1 MDTTVFIPVAP
12 LCVGFTTLRQPLSR
26 THAAP
31 WRRSPPS
38 RRLSYGVTMQLPPAS
53 AYQPPLTPEMLP
65 PKNYRWSPDFPGT
78 LKPGL
83 VPDNFPIPQVLESGV
98 YDNMKFQ
105 ELEADDRDG
114 DMTPLSDDLLEFMA
128 VNGRLLDEEA
138 EAETGEGGAR
148 GRLVGEELDFGGD
161 EEDKVLQ
168 LYSRSASAA
177 VAVTDAA
184 DPYSMEHSESAPY
197 V

>member
-1 MDTTVFIPVAP
+1 MDSAAFLPLSP
-12 LCVGFTTLRQPLSR
+12 LCVGAPALRPPLGLTR
-26 THAAP
+26 ATP
-31 WRRSPPS
+31 RRSLPAA
-38 RRLSYGVTMQLPPAS
+38 RRPLGVTMQLPPAS
-53 AYQPPLTPEMLP
+53 AFQPPLTEDMKPPE
-65 PKNYRWSPDFPGT
+65 NYTWDSDFPGT
-78 LKPGL
+78 LKPGK
-83 VPDNFPIPQVLESGV
+83 VPDNFPIQAVLDSGV
-98 YDNMKFQ
+98 FDKMMFQ
-105 ELEADDRDG
+105 ELDEDERDG

-138 EAETGEGGAR
+138 EAETGESGAR
-148 GRLVGEELDFGGD
+148 GRMAGEELDFGGD

-177 VAVTDAA
+177 VVVADAA

>member
-1 MDTTVFIPVAP
+1 
-12 LCVGFTTLRQPLSR
+12 
-26 THAAP
+26 
-31 WRRSPPS
+31 
-38 RRLSYGVTMQLPPAS
+38 MQLPPSTAF
-53 AYQPPLTPEMLP
+53 QPPLTPEMLP
-65 PKNYRWSPDFPGT
+65 PKNYTWSPDFPGT

-83 VPDNFPIPQVLESGV
+83 VPDNFPISQVLESGV

-114 DMTPLSDDLLEFMA
+114 DMTPLNDDLLEFMA

-177 VAVTDAA
+177 ATVTDAA